1 MMKKATILCLVAAL
15 LAVACAGKK
24 NDAGE
29 LSAVQLPFEN
39 SGWKMSE
46 VADSIQY
53 IPLETTP
60 ACLVG
65 QIDLLI
71 PLDAALVVVD
81 KEIARSVYL
90 FGRDGHFLRQIGQR
104 GEGPQEYASIEDVAI
119 DRERGQVV
127 LLDSGSERL
136 LVYGLDGTF
145 VQSVPLDCRAYDIEC
160 LGGGLLAGFLDYG
173 ANPDLEKEGR
183 IPAAMLYDLNEGK
196 PAGFYLYTD
205 KNLRSGSILGNSAN
219 LVCDGERVQL
229 IAPLNDTV
237 YAVSGEGIT
246 ADYSIDFGTDQKA
259 LQSQYLDY
267 VMANRPDALSGPKK
281 AVEMGVAQLIGVVP
295 TEVNTVFSY
304 RKGKDTFLAVRN
316 RASGAIKTLQVSGL
330 EALISD
336 MDGATLFVPYG
347 ADQHHLYLMV
357 HPYALETLPEEGMSE
372 ELRALKTSYREGDN
386 PIVAMVRMKD
396 F

>member
-1 MMKKATILCLVAAL
+1 
-15 LAVACAGKK
+15 
-24 NDAGE
+24 
-29 LSAVQLPFEN
+29 
-39 SGWKMSE
+39 MSE

-71 PLDAALVVVD
+71 PLDTALVVVD

-127 LLDSGSERL
+127 ILDSGSERL

-145 VQSVPLDCRAYDIEC
+145 VQSVPLDCRVYDIEC
-160 LGGGLLAGFLDYG
+160 LGSGLLAGFLDYG

-237 YAVSGEGIT
+237 YAVSGAGIT
-246 ADYSIDFGTDQKA
+246 ADYSIDFGDDQRV
-259 LQSQYLDY
+259 LRDQYLDF
-267 VMANRPDALSGPKK
+267 VIANRPDALSGPKK

-330 EALISD
+330 EVLTSD

>member
-1 MMKKATILCLVAAL
+1 MKKATILSLVAAL
-15 LAVACAGKK
+15 LAVGCAGKK

-71 PLDAALVVVD
+71 PLDTALVVVD

-90 FGRDGHFLRQIGQR
+90 FGRDGHFLHQIGQR

-145 VQSVPLDCRAYDIEC
+145 VQSVPLDCR
-160 LGGGLLAGFLDYG
+160 
-173 ANPDLEKEGR
+173 
-183 IPAAMLYDLNEGK
+183 
-196 PAGFYLYTD
+196 
-205 KNLRSGSILGNSAN
+205 
-219 LVCDGERVQL
+219 V
-229 IAPLNDTV
+229 
-237 YAVSGEGIT
+237 
-246 ADYSIDFGTDQKA
+246 
-259 LQSQYLDY
+259 
-267 VMANRPDALSGPKK
+267 
-281 AVEMGVAQLIGVVP
+281 
-295 TEVNTVFSY
+295 
-304 RKGKDTFLAVRN
+304 
-316 RASGAIKTLQVSGL
+316 
-330 EALISD
+330 
-336 MDGATLFVPYG
+336 
-347 ADQHHLYLMV
+347 
-357 HPYALETLPEEGMSE
+357 
-372 ELRALKTSYREGDN
+372 
-386 PIVAMVRMKD
+386 
-396 F
+396 